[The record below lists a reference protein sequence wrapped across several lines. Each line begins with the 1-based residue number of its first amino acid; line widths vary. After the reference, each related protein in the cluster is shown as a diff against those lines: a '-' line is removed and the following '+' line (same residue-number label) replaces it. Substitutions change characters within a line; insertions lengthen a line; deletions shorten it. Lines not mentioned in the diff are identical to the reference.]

1 MPYQVVNQKI
11 KEMETEPLLHIL
23 STRSQLRDLLREVIQ
38 EIQPATAV
46 DFTAEKMTVAEA
58 AHYIS
63 ISYASLIK
71 WIADGR
77 FRCHGTGRTRFL
89 LRSEL
94 IEDYKKMKP

>member
-1 MPYQVVNQKI
+1 MNTQTDQPLVIVTTTGQL
-11 KEMETEPLLHIL
+11 EET
-23 STRSQLRDLLREVIQ
+23 LRRVMQQIN
-38 EIQPATAV
+38 PAPVT
-46 DFTAEKMTVAEA
+46 DFTIEKMTVAQG
-58 AHYIS
+58 AHFIG

-94 IEDYKKMKP
+94 VDDYKNMTK

>member
-1 MPYQVVNQKI
+1 MTMQTDQ
-11 KEMETEPLLHIL
+11 PLLIV
-23 STRSQLRDLLREVIQ
+23 TTASQLEETLLKVMKQIS
-38 EIQPATAV
+38 PAPVT

-58 AHYIS
+58 AHYIG

-71 WIADGR
+71 WIADRR

-94 IEDYKKMKP
+94 VEDYKKMSK